1 MFDTH
6 IHLGSMSIM
15 TVGKLVSSREKRF
28 LTCGYDR
35 ESSLSSV
42 KISKES
48 ENVYCAAGLHPG
60 YIADES
66 FTDELEKLVSVSGK
80 IIAVG
85 EAGLDAGYPEP
96 QLQRDVFEKQIIIAE
111 RTGLPLIV
119 HNVRATDE
127 ILSMIGKHPDVRYI
141 MHGYTG
147 SSETADK
154 LLSYDV
160 YFGIG
165 RTVTYRNPRRLLEA
179 LRVIPA
185 ERILLETDDPYM
197 DETTALNNLESV
209 LHSLAVILDTD
220 EEKLE
225 YVTDRNAEE
234 AFGL

>member
-1 MFDTH
+1 M
-6 IHLGSMSIM
+6 
-15 TVGKLVSSREKRF
+15 
-28 LTCGYDR
+28 
-35 ESSLSSV
+35 
-42 KISKES
+42 
-48 ENVYCAAGLHPG
+48 
-60 YIADES
+60 
-66 FTDELEKLVSVSGK
+66 
-80 IIAVG
+80 
-85 EAGLDAGYPEP
+85 
-96 QLQRDVFEKQIIIAE
+96 
-111 RTGLPLIV
+111 IV

-127 ILSMIGKHPDVRYI
+127 ILRMIGKHPGVRYI
-141 MHGYTG
+141 IHGYTG

-220 EEKLE
+220 KEKLE
-225 YVTDRNAEE
+225 YTWDQWDRTSSEFPCCSFRSWRGRFLCSGSCCQE
-234 AFGL
+234 RCW